1 MLELKKAQVTDYFLS
16 SKSNKVYTSKINPLY
31 TAFLQSI
38 KFCGCKMRIKFN
50 KEPLV
55 VEKNYYATKIL
66 NAYIDYDLNTW
77 PNNCLYLYSKFY
89 TKKWLVWCN

>member
-1 MLELKKAQVTDYFLS
+1 
-16 SKSNKVYTSKINPLY
+16 
-31 TAFLQSI
+31 
-38 KFCGCKMRIKFN
+38 MRIKFN

-55 VEKNYYATKIL
+55 VEKNYYSTKIV

>member
-1 MLELKKAQVTDYFLS
+1 
-16 SKSNKVYTSKINPLY
+16 
-31 TAFLQSI
+31 
-38 KFCGCKMRIKFN
+38 MRIKFN

-55 VEKNYYATKIL
+55 VEKNYYATKIV
-66 NAYIDYDLNTW
+66 NAYIDYDLNTS